1 MIKLSRGGKKLEGI
15 STLDLV
21 TLQRHISGVEPITA
35 PYKLYAADL
44 DGNGHIGANDL
55 SLLKKALLGGFKLP
69 SFKGNLS
76 WVFFGDPCSPGA
88 PEDLLQNLCHA
99 GVEIDH
105 NGTFPT
111 SASFKALKMG
121 DVNGDM
127 VNMAWNLT
135 PRTSSALPLFVKENA
150 VDHSYEVI
158 ASEDAPIYG
167 FQMSLNGLGIN
178 IKEGVLA
185 IDQANMAEDKDGFTN
200 ISWGQSSP
208 TEVKAGD
215 VLFTI
220 ENLPFEMSLED
231 LLANNEDALYAEIYT
246 EGLENQKIE
255 FLPYHENIAANTFE
269 SKLSPNP
276 FTDVTKLQVII
287 PAGEEFVVSFY
298 DMKGIE
304 LFNRKYVSYTNEA
317 EIVINSEIIQVPGVY
332 YYRVTSGLGELSGKF
347 VRQ

>member
-1 MIKLSRGGKKLEGI
+1 
-15 STLDLV
+15 
-21 TLQRHISGVEPITA
+21 
-35 PYKLYAADL
+35 
-44 DGNGHIGANDL
+44 
-55 SLLKKALLGGFKLP
+55 LLKKALLGGYKLP
-69 SFKGNLS
+69 GFKANLA
-76 WVFFGDPCSPGA
+76 WVFFGDPCSPNA
-88 PEDLLQNLCHA
+88 PEDLMQNLCHS

-105 NGTFPT
+105 TGTFPT

-135 PRTSSALPLFVKENA
+135 PRTTSAFPLFVRENA
-150 VDHSYEVI
+150 VDHTYEVI

-167 FQMSLNGLGIN
+167 FQMSVNSLGISV
-178 IKEGVLA
+178 KEGVIGL
-185 IDQANMAEDKDGFTN
+185 DQANMAEDKDGFTN
-200 ISWGQSSP
+200 ISWGQS
-208 TEVKAGD
+208 TAVEVKSGD

-220 ENLPFEMSLED
+220 ENLPYEMSMEE
-231 LLANNEDALYAEIYT
+231 LLANNEDVLYPEIYT
-246 EGLENQKIE
+246 EGLESQKIE
-255 FLPYHENIAANTFE
+255 FLPYHESIASNTFE
-269 SKLSPNP
+269 TKLSPNP
-276 FTDVTKLQVII
+276 YTDVTKLQVII

-332 YYRVTSGLGELSGKF
+332 YYRVKSGLGELSGKF